1 LGFFPKNLEDAF
13 ERSKSSTASRSRQTD
28 LHTFSEILISLTS
41 QHRVAILVDAL
52 DECER
57 RQDILKLFWYLGK
70 RGGPLS
76 IFLGSR
82 DEADIRET
90 LSDFPRM
97 RLEAVSDYLDRDID
111 CYIDYRLD
119 HDQEFRWLKPSFRQT
134 IRESLS
140 AQAKG
145 M

>member
-1 LGFFPKNLEDAF
+1 ML
-13 ERSKSSTASRSRQTD
+13 
-28 LHTFSEILISLTS
+28 LTS

-52 DECER
+52 DECKR
-57 RQDILKLFWYLGK
+57 RQDILKLFWCLGK
-70 RGGPLS
+70 RGGPLNVLLS
-76 IFLGSR
+76 SR

-119 HDQEFRWLKPSFRQT
+119 HD
-134 IRESLS
+134 
-140 AQAKG
+140 
-145 M
+145 